1 MQILRNVFR
10 RKLRVLLTI
19 FGITIGVL
27 ALVVMGSM
35 AEKINLLVAGG
46 TRYYS
51 GKVTVAAASSA
62 SVFSTQPLSISKL
75 PQVKSVPGVAEV
87 SAGIGT
93 LLSTDASTSFGM
105 PAMIE
110 GSDMRGQDLESF
122 KVSYSQGRALTS
134 ADVGSVVVGADLVKK
149 LSAKVGGFVTIRG
162 EQFKVVGILDK
173 TLTAPDSSVWM
184 TLPDAQRIFMQDVP
198 EMLRSQVNQA
208 DLATSFVVYPT
219 KGTDPEALAK
229 AINLAVPGVKA
240 TGPSAFQEE
249 IANST
254 RILNAILYGI
264 ALISLIVG
272 GLSVINT
279 MTMSV
284 SERTREIGVR
294 KAIGAS
300 DGQIVRQFL
309 AEAAVIGFIGGVS
322 GLILGWLAAT
332 VADALGQASGLTL
345 FLVTPRLAIGAVV
358 FAVVLG
364 LVSGLYPSLHAA
376 RLKPVVA
383 LRYE

>member
-149 LSAKVGGFVTIRG
+149 LSAKVGRFVTIRG

-219 KGTDPEALAK
+219 TGTAPEALAK

>member
-10 RKLRVLLTI
+10 RKLRVFLTI

-35 AEKINLLVAGG
+35 AEKINLLVSGG

-51 GKVTVAAASSA
+51 DKVIVSAEGSSLM
-62 SVFSTQPLSISKL
+62 FSTGPLSLGKIPEIKA
-75 PQVKSVPGVAEV
+75 VPGVAEV
-87 SAGIGT
+87 SASIGM
-93 LLSTDASTSFGM
+93 LLTTQTSASFGM
-105 PAMIE
+105 PPMIQ
-110 GSDMRGQDLESF
+110 GSDMRGENLDSF
-122 KVSYSQGRALTS
+122 KITYSQGRALTP
-134 ADVGSVVVGADLVKK
+134 ADQGSVVVGADLVKK
-149 LSAKVGGFVTIRG
+149 LSAKVGGFVNVRG
-162 EQFKVVGILDK
+162 EQFKVVGIFGK

-184 TLPDAQRIFMQDVP
+184 TLPDAQRLFAQDLP
-198 EMLRSQVNQA
+198 EMVRSQLNLQ
-208 DLATSFVVYPT
+208 DLATAFVVYPT

-229 AINLAVPGVKA
+229 TINQSVSGVKA
-240 TGPSAFQEE
+240 TGPSAFQQE
-249 IANST
+249 IGSMT
-254 RILNAILYGI
+254 GVLNAILYGV

-309 AEAAVIGFIGGVS
+309 AEAAVIGFMGGAS
-322 GLILGWLAAT
+322 GLILGWVAAT
-332 VADALGQASGLTL
+332 IANAAGQASNLAL
-345 FLVTPRLAIGAVV
+345 FLVTPRLAIGAVA
-358 FAVVLG
+358 FAIVLG
-364 LVSGLYPSLHAA
+364 LISGLYPSLHAA
-376 RLKPVVA
+376 RMKPVVA

>member
-198 EMLRSQVNQA
+198 EMLRGQVNQA

>member
-1 MQILRNVFR
+1 MRILRNVFK
-10 RKLRVLLTI
+10 RKLRVMLTI

-46 TRYYS
+46 IRYYS

-75 PQVKSVPGVAEV
+75 PQIRNVPGVAEV

-93 LLSTDASTSFGM
+93 LLSADSSASFGM

-110 GSDMRGQDLESF
+110 GSDMRGQDLETF
-122 KVSYSQGRALTS
+122 KISYSQGRALTAS
-134 ADVGSVVVGADLVKK
+134 DQGSVVVGADLVKK

-162 EQFKVVGILDK
+162 DQFKVVGILDK

-184 TLPDAQRIFMQDVP
+184 TLSDAQRLFMQDVP
-198 EMLRSQVNQA
+198 DMLRSQVNQS

-219 KGTDPEALAK
+219 KGTDPEVLAK

-240 TGPSAFQEE
+240 TGPSAFQQE
-249 IANST
+249 ITNST

-294 KAIGAS
+294 KALGAS

-309 AEAAVIGFIGGVS
+309 AEAAIIGFIGGAS
-322 GLILGWLAAT
+322 GLILGWIAA
-332 VADALGQASGLTL
+332 AIANGLGQASGLTL

-376 RLKPVVA
+376 RMKPVVA

>member
-1 MQILRNVFR
+1 M
-10 RKLRVLLTI
+10 
-19 FGITIGVL
+19 
-27 ALVVMGSM
+27 
-35 AEKINLLVAGG
+35 
-46 TRYYS
+46 
-51 GKVTVAAASSA
+51 
-62 SVFSTQPLSISKL
+62 
-75 PQVKSVPGVAEV
+75 
-87 SAGIGT
+87 
-93 LLSTDASTSFGM
+93 
-105 PAMIE
+105 
-110 GSDMRGQDLESF
+110 
-122 KVSYSQGRALTS
+122 
-134 ADVGSVVVGADLVKK
+134 
-149 LSAKVGGFVTIRG
+149 
-162 EQFKVVGILDK
+162 GILDK

-184 TLPDAQRIFMQDVP
+184 TLPDAQRLFMQDLP
-198 EMLRSQVNQA
+198 EMLRSQVNQS

-229 AINLAVPGVKA
+229 AINQAVPGVKA

-309 AEAAVIGFIGGVS
+309 AEAAVIGFIGGAT
-322 GLILGWLAAT
+322 GLILGWMAAT
-332 VADALGQASGLTL
+332 VANGLGQASGLTL